1 VDAGWDLGG
10 VVLVDE
16 VPEKNEA
23 VICAGGE
30 NTAPVGRPFNGI
42 EGR

>member
-1 VDAGWDLGG
+1 MNAGWNRGG

-23 VICAGGE
+23 VICAGGK
-30 NTAPVGRPFNGI
+30 NTTPVGRPFDGI